1 MKYKSKEVIKV
12 ETKPCFVKLKMLK
25 KKEINKYIYDTKQL
39 RKIAYKN
46 YIK

>member
-1 MKYKSKEVIKV
+1 MKDNTNEVIKV

-25 KKEINKYIYDTKQL
+25 QKQINKYIYNTKQL